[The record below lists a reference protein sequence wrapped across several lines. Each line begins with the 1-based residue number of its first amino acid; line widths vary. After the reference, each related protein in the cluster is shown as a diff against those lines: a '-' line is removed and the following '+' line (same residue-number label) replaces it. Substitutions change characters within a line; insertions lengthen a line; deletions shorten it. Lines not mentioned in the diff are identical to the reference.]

1 MPLEKDKHFMKAA
14 LKAAKKARENGEV
27 PVGAVLV
34 KDDQIISTGQNS
46 PITLN
51 DPTAH
56 AEIIAL
62 REGGEKLK
70 NYRLIDTILYV
81 TIEPCTMCMGAIMHA
96 RVKKLVFGTFDPRA
110 GAAGSLFDFTI
121 ENKFNHNVEVKSG
134 ILESECRELIQ
145 DFFKQ
150 KRNKP
155 IRRDGR
161 AG

>member
-1 MPLEKDKHFMKAA
+1 MTAPLEKDEYFMKAA
-14 LKAAKKARENGEV
+14 LKAAKKAWENGEI

-34 KDDQIISTGQNS
+34 KDNEIISTGQNS

-56 AEIIAL
+56 AEILAL

-81 TIEPCTMCMGAIMHA
+81 TIEPCTMCMGAIIHA

-150 KRNKP
+150 KRSK
-155 IRRDGR
+155 
-161 AG
+161 

>member
-1 MPLEKDKHFMKAA
+1 MPLEKYEYFMRAA
-14 LKAAKKARENGEV
+14 LKSAEKAWENGEV

-34 KDDQIISTGQNS
+34 KDDKIISTGQNS

-56 AEIIAL
+56 AEIIAM

-70 NYRLIDTILYV
+70 NYRLIDTTLYV
-81 TIEPCTMCMGAIMHA
+81 TIEPCTMCMGAIIHA

-121 ENKFNHNVEVKSG
+121 ENKFNHNIEVKSG
-134 ILESECRELIQ
+134 ILEPECRELIQ

-150 KRNKP
+150 KRSK
-155 IRRDGR
+155 
-161 AG
+161 

>member
-1 MPLEKDKHFMKAA
+1 MPLEKDKYFMKAA
-14 LKAAKKARENGEV
+14 LKAAKKAWENGEV

-34 KDDQIISTGQNS
+34 KDDEIISTGQNS
-46 PITLN
+46 PITRN

-70 NYRLIDTILYV
+70 NYRLIDTTLYV
-81 TIEPCTMCMGAIMHA
+81 TMEPCTMCMGAIIHA
-96 RVKKLVFGTFDPRA
+96 RIKKLVFGTFDPRA

-121 ENKFNHNVEVKSG
+121 ENKFNHKVEVKSG

-145 DFFKQ
+145 AFFKQ
-150 KRNKP
+150 KRK
-155 IRRDGR
+155 
-161 AG
+161 

>member
-1 MPLEKDKHFMKAA
+1 MTAPLEKDEYFMKAA

-34 KDDQIISTGQNS
+34 KDEQIISTGQNS

-121 ENKFNHNVEVKSG
+121 ENKFNHNVAVKSG

-150 KRNKP
+150 KRSK
-155 IRRDGR
+155 
-161 AG
+161 

>member
-27 PVGAVLV
+27 PVVAVLV

-51 DPTAH
+51 DPTAN

-150 KRNKP
+150 KRSK
-155 IRRDGR
+155 
-161 AG
+161 